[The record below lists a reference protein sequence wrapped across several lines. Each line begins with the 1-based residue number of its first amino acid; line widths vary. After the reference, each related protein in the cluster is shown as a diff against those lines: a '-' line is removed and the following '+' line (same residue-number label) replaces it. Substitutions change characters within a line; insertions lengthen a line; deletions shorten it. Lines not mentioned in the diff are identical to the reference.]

1 MSHCG
6 TLSCLGWRK
15 DRLAII
21 NNQKMILN
29 RFSVSVALCLVLS
42 AFMVT
47 GSTEITMVYAS
58 DHSTTS
64 SNTGSPSTP
73 SSSGSSG
80 STSSGSGSSSGQ
92 GSAGSPSSDT
102 SSGVISGGS
111 SSNNPTPSSQ
121 GGSTAHCD
129 RPGYPSCS
137 SLGSEAGNKAAGTS
151 CPPGHSMA
159 FCSAYNVAA
168 GSSATTTTKPGS
180 STKKGNTSASSV
192 GNNTTSS
199 HQAEAVHCDQ
209 PAYPSCYSI
218 GLKDGKSNSGT
229 RCPSDHSVNF
239 CAGWNAAAGNPST
252 KIIQRFA
259 KITEIAPGAGPGP
272 HTLEYTQAFNIA
284 AGNPYKPGTKQFD
297 DYQAGLDD
305 AMKAGRDCDKMD
317 TCGGPNLLGKY
328 VNGVLHLD
336 DKQYCGNGFGV
347 YSNELCSFQKGCTAN
362 IIGVVAC
369 PKATKSSAG
378 GEGEG
383 GSTTTTTVKYIGG
396 IPGLGLVQTA
406 NASDRI
412 IMLPSNASDFANN
425 DPRTLTLDFVNP
437 TGPDSI
443 GNYYI
448 KGEVVNNGNV
458 SIQNLKITAHWY
470 DSIHKLIGVTFGY
483 PDNVLQS
490 LDSGKRTTFTILGDG
505 HSDLIGKPKFVELIY
520 DWQ

>member
-1 MSHCG
+1 MNNRYSVS
-6 TLSCLGWRK
+6 LS
-15 DRLAII
+15 LAI
-21 NNQKMILN
+21 L
-29 RFSVSVALCLVLS
+29 SVAALVS
-42 AFMVT
+42 
-47 GSTEITMVYAS
+47 GSTATTMVYAS
-58 DHSTTS
+58 HHSTSS
-64 SNTGSPSTP
+64 SNTGSPSSTPSASGSSSTPSASGSSSTPSTSASSSGTVGSSGP
-73 SSSGSSG
+73 SSSGS
-80 STSSGSGSSSGQ
+80 GSGS
-92 GSAGSPSSDT
+92 
-102 SSGVISGGS
+102 
-111 SSNNPTPSSQ
+111 

-137 SLGSEAGNKAAGTS
+137 SLGSDAGKNAAGTS
-151 CPPGHSMA
+151 CPPGHSKA
-159 FCSAYNVAA
+159 FCSAYNAAA
-168 GSSATTTTKPGS
+168 GTSTSTTPGASPKQANITTSSI
-180 STKKGNTSASSV
+180 

-199 HQAEAVHCDQ
+199 KQPDAAHCDQ
-209 PAYPSCYSI
+209 PGYPSCYSI
-218 GLKDGKSNSGT
+218 GFQDGKGNPGI
-229 RCPSDHSVNF
+229 RCPNDHSVNF
-239 CAGWNAAAGNPST
+239 CAGWNTSAGNPPT
-252 KIIQRFA
+252 KTIPRFA
-259 KITEIAPGAGPGP
+259 KVTEIASGAAPGP
-272 HTLEYTQAFNIA
+272 HTLEYIQAFNIA

-317 TCGGPNLLGKY
+317 TCGGPNLLGNY

-336 DKQYCGNGFGV
+336 NKQYCGNGFGV

-362 IIGVVAC
+362 IIGIVAC
-369 PKATKSSAG
+369 PKVTKSGAG
-378 GEGEG
+378 GEGKG

-448 KGEVVNNGNV
+448 KGEVVNNGNA

-470 DSIHKLIGVTFGY
+470 DSMHKLIGVTFGY

-505 HSDLIGKPKFVELIY
+505 HSDLIGKPKFVELSY

>member
-1 MSHCG
+1 MNNRYSVH
-6 TLSCLGWRK
+6 LS
-15 DRLAII
+15 LAI
-21 NNQKMILN
+21 L
-29 RFSVSVALCLVLS
+29 SVAALIS
-42 AFMVT
+42 
-47 GSTEITMVYAS
+47 GSTATTLVYALH
-58 DHSTTS
+58 HSTSS
-64 SNTGSPSTP
+64 SNKNNNGSPSSTP
-73 SSSGSSG
+73 SSSGSSGSSG
-80 STSSGSGSSSGQ
+80 STSSGSGSGSSGL
-92 GSAGSPSSDT
+92 GSAGSPSGGT
-102 SSGVISGGS
+102 SGGVVSGGS
-111 SSNNPTPSSQ
+111 SNIPTPSSQ

-137 SLGSEAGNKAAGTS
+137 SLGSEAGKNAAGTS
-151 CPPGHSMA
+151 CPSGHSKA
-159 FCSAYNVAA
+159 FCSAYNAAA
-168 GSSATTTTKPGS
+168 GPSATTTKPGA
-180 STKKGNTSASSV
+180 STQKGNTSASSV
-192 GNNTTSS
+192 GNKTTSS
-199 HQAEAVHCDQ
+199 EQADAAHCDQ
-209 PAYPSCYSI
+209 AGYPSCYSI
-218 GLKDGKSNSGT
+218 GFQDGKGNPGI
-229 RCPSDHSVNF
+229 RCPNDHSVNF
-239 CAGWNAAAGNPST
+239 CAGWNTSAGNQPT
-252 KIIQRFA
+252 KTTPRFA
-259 KITEIAPGAGPGP
+259 KVTEIAPGAAPGP
-272 HTLEYTQAFNIA
+272 HTLEYIQAFNIA

-317 TCGGPNLLGKY
+317 TCGGPNLLGNY

-336 DKQYCGNGFGV
+336 NKQYCGNGFGV

-362 IIGVVAC
+362 IIGIVAC
-369 PKATKSSAG
+369 PKVTKSGAG

-383 GSTTTTTVKYIGG
+383 GSTTTTTTVKYIGG

-406 NASDRI
+406 NTSDRI

-448 KGEVVNNGNV
+448 KGEVVNNGNA

-470 DSIHKLIGVTFGY
+470 DSMHKLIGVTFGY

-505 HSDLIGKPKFVELIY
+505 HSDLIGKPKFVELSY

>member
-1 MSHCG
+1 MNNSYSVY
-6 TLSCLGWRK
+6 LS
-15 DRLAII
+15 LAILS
-21 NNQKMILN
+21 MA
-29 RFSVSVALCLVLS
+29 ALIS
-42 AFMVT
+42 
-47 GSTEITMVYAS
+47 GSTTTTLVYALH
-58 DHSTTS
+58 HSTS
-64 SNTGSPSTP
+64 SNNNGSPSSTP
-73 SSSGSSG
+73 SSSGSSGSSG
-80 STSSGSGSSSGQ
+80 STSSGSGSGSSGL
-92 GSAGSPSSDT
+92 GSAGSPSAGT
-102 SSGVISGGS
+102 NSGVVSVG

-137 SLGSEAGNKAAGTS
+137 SLGSEAGKNAAGTT
-151 CPPGHSMA
+151 CPSGHSKA
-159 FCSAYNVAA
+159 FCSAYNAAA
-168 GSSATTTTKPGS
+168 GPSVTTTKPGAF
-180 STKKGNTSASSV
+180 TQKGNTSASLV

-199 HQAEAVHCDQ
+199 HQADAVHCDQ

-229 RCPSDHSVNF
+229 KCPSDHSVNF

-259 KITEIAPGAGPGP
+259 KVTEIAPGAAPGP
-272 HTLEYTQAFNIA
+272 HTLEYIQAFNIA

-317 TCGGPNLLGKY
+317 TCGGPDLLGNY

-336 DKQYCGNGFGV
+336 NKQYCGNGFGV

-362 IIGVVAC
+362 ITGVVAC
-369 PKATKSSAG
+369 STAAKSG
-378 GEGEG
+378 GRGEGEG

-406 NASDRI
+406 NSSDRI
-412 IMLPSNASDFANN
+412 IMLPSNASDFAYN

-448 KGEVVNNGNV
+448 KGEVVNNGNTTLQ
-458 SIQNLKITAHWY
+458 SLKITAHWY
-470 DSIHKLIGVTFGY
+470 DSTHKLIGVTFGY
-483 PDNVLQS
+483 SDNVLQS
-490 LDSGKRTTFTILGDG
+490 LDSGKRTTFTILADG
-505 HSDLIGKPKFVELIY
+505 HSDLLGKPKFVELSY
-520 DWQ
+520 GWQ

>member
-1 MSHCG
+1 VRYYVASVV
-6 TLSCLGWRK
+6 
-15 DRLAII
+15 DVDI
-21 NNQKMILN
+21 KMNLNN
-29 RFSVSVALCLVLS
+29 RFPVILGFGLVLA

-47 GSTEITMVYAS
+47 GSIETSLVYGS
-58 DHSTTS
+58 LHSTSS
-64 SNTGSPSTP
+64 SNNGSPSSTP
-73 SSSGSSG
+73 SISGSSGSAG
-80 STSSGSGSSSGQ
+80 STSSGSGSGGSGQ
-92 GSAGSPSSDT
+92 GSARSPSSGT
-102 SSGVISGGS
+102 SSGVVSGDS
-111 SSNNPTPSSQ
+111 NNNPTPLSQ

-151 CPPGHSMA
+151 CPPGHSKA

-168 GSSATTTTKPGS
+168 GSSTATTTKPGS
-180 STKKGNTSASSV
+180 STQKGNTSASSV

-199 HQAEAVHCDQ
+199 HQADAVHCDQ

-239 CAGWNAAAGNPST
+239 CAGWNTAAGNPST

-259 KITEIAPGAGPGP
+259 NVTEIAPGAVPGP
-272 HTLEYTQAFNIA
+272 HTLEYIQAFNIA
-284 AGNPYKPGTKQFD
+284 AGNPYKTGTKQFD

-317 TCGGPNLLGKY
+317 TCGGPNLLGNY

-336 DKQYCGNGFGV
+336 VKQYCGNGFGV

-369 PKATKSSAG
+369 PNATKSGAG

-383 GSTTTTTVKYIGG
+383 RSTTTTTVKYIGG

-448 KGEVVNNGNV
+448 KGEVVSNGNA

-470 DSIHKLIGVTFGY
+470 DSMHKLIGVTFGY

-490 LDSGKRTTFTILGDG
+490 LDSEKRTTFTILGYG
-505 HSDLIGKPKFVELIY
+505 HSDLIGNPKFVELSY